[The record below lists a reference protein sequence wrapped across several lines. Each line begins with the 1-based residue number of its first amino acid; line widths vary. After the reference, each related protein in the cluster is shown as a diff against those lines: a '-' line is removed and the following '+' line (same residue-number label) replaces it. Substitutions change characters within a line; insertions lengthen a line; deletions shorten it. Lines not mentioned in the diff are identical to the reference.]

1 MKRFLIHVST
11 YWCGMGD
18 TFRAVAEDE
27 TQLWDLAE
35 ELAYQNFQSYGLDE
49 EIAEDQGYNPDEMSE
64 EGIIMN
70 SLLSEKAAKEVKNL
84 HGKAV
89 GYADH
94 VCKECTKYKDNAIFL
109 IGVDTKKS
117 KKEPWRTGEIAAI
130 KDSCSLALK
139 VKPNI
144 ATLKDGTTYCFID
157 QNLGKELGLWK

>member
-1 MKRFLIHVST
+1 MSKELEVSLVN
-11 YWCGMGD
+11 YLCPICG
-18 TFRAVAEDE
+18 
-27 TQLWDLAE
+27 
-35 ELAYQNFQSYGLDE
+35 
-49 EIAEDQGYNPDEMSE
+49 EIAE

-94 VCKECTKYKDNAIFL
+94 VCKECAKYKDNAIFL

-117 KKEPWRTGEIAAI
+117 EKEPWRTGEIAAI
-130 KDSCSLALK
+130 KDSCPLALK
-139 VKPNI
+139 IKPNT

>member
-1 MKRFLIHVST
+1 MLRNTDI
-11 YWCGMGD
+11 
-18 TFRAVAEDE
+18 RARSFISK
-27 TQLWDLAE
+27 LSM
-35 ELAYQNFQSYGLDE
+35 SYLRRSSRGGNHNE
-49 EIAEDQGYNPDEMSE
+49 F
-64 EGIIMN
+64 
-70 SLLSEKAAKEVKNL
+70 LLSEKAAKEVKNL

-144 ATLKDGTTYCFID
+144 ATLKDRTTYCFID